1 MKALIPMT
9 RSQAEPGVSRPFAVG
24 RVVCVI
30 VLLVV
35 AVARAQEPVPANVD
49 EFSKAVFFGQK
60 FFQLKDYGT
69 AYQQFAKADSFRP
82 DHPGVL
88 YNMAMLLAKTGRYSE
103 AQVKVD
109 RYLQLYPNG
118 AERPVVTQLQ
128 LEIEFQRELQKK
140 RQTDQEYSD
149 LFTRGQFLY
158 LKNDLDGA
166 LKLFQD
172 AEQRRPNDRAAVYD
186 QGVLYER
193 MGDFGKASERFHR
206 YLELETEPE
215 LKSAIEQRIL
225 ALENEISEM
234 KTKIVCSFCGFR
246 LPIGATW
253 CPRCWHGPYL
263 TSSAVWNTRPCLEG
277 ASATR
282 ATFFMNDRFNNNEV
296 LPCLW
301 NGTMLEVLRYTP
313 AKQKSIQDA
322 RKSEGWIYSGEIIH
336 GWRDKQGNEIRYV
349 QGPDRLERIDSPS
362 GGEILTYSAHKA
374 GEIWLLDREETLI
387 DGQKYTS
394 HYTFDANNRIAQQQ
408 VEYQNTSGCNHA
420 ISMSADYSYQNEAL
434 VGVRIKGAYDGYV
447 TEGSPHTEWQ
457 ASIVNTFDTAGRVT
471 KEDLV
476 VSSFTKTYTRKPYG
490 AARAE
495 VASLYPGMRV
505 NRPIQDLARIGDLCG
520 ASGNIH
526 LGNPIDLR
534 PFYAVS
540 PDLAIQLGYGVT
552 RATVTLSYP
561 DSFKLY

>member
-1 MKALIPMT
+1 MMASIPTT
-9 RSQAEPGVSRPFAVG
+9 RSQAKPGASRPFAVG

-30 VLLVV
+30 ALLVV
-35 AVARAQEPVPANVD
+35 TVARAQEPVPANVD

-60 FFQLKDYGT
+60 FFQLKDYGS
-69 AYQQFAKADSFRP
+69 AYQQFAKAESLRP

-88 YNMAMLLAKTGRYSE
+88 YNMALLLAKTARYSE
-103 AQVKVD
+103 AQGRVD

-118 AERPVVTQLQ
+118 AERPLVNQLQ

-140 RQTDQEYSD
+140 RRTDQEYSD

-158 LKNDLDGA
+158 LQNDLDGA

-172 AEQRRPNDRAAVYD
+172 AEQRRPNDPAAVYD
-186 QGVLYER
+186 EGVLQER
-193 MGDFGKASERFHR
+193 MADFGTASERFHR
-206 YLELETEPE
+206 SLELETEPE

-234 KTKIVCSFCGFR
+234 KTKIVCPFCGFR

-253 CPRCWHGPYL
+253 CPHCWHGPYL
-263 TSSAVWNTRPCLEG
+263 TSSAVWNTRPCIEG

-282 ATFFMNDRFNNNEV
+282 STFFMNDRFNKNEV

-301 NGTMLEVLRYTP
+301 KGTMLDVLRYTP
-313 AKQKSIQDA
+313 AKQKSIQEA
-322 RKSEGWIYSGEIIH
+322 RKSEGWTYSGEIIQ

-349 QGPDRLERIDSPS
+349 QGPDYLERVDSPS

-374 GEIWLLDREETLI
+374 GEVWLLDREETLI

-394 HYTFDANNRIAQQQ
+394 HYTFDASNRIAQQQ
-408 VEYQNTSGCNHA
+408 VEYQNAAGCNHV
-420 ISMSADYSYQNEAL
+420 ISMSADYTYQDEAM
-434 VGVRIKGAYDGYV
+434 VGARVRGSYDGYP
-447 TEGSPHTEWQ
+447 TEGSPHMEWQ
-457 ASIVNTFDTAGRVT
+457 ASITNTFDTAGRAT
-471 KEDLV
+471 QEDLV
-476 VSSFTKTYTRKPYG
+476 VTSLTKTYTRKPYG
-490 AARAE
+490 AARDE

-505 NRPIQDLARIGDLCG
+505 NRPIQDLAGDFCG
-520 ASGNIH
+520 VSGNIR

-534 PFYAVS
+534 PFYALS

-561 DSFKLY
+561 DSFKPH